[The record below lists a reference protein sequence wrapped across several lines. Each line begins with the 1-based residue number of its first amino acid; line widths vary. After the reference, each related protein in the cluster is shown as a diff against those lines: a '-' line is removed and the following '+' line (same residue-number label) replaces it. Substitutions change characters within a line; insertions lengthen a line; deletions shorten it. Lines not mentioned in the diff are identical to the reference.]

1 MARKKQD
8 IQRFIAKKLTP
19 EAARN
24 FLKKVENPQ
33 VLQEYIKKYG
43 EERFAQILSIVN
55 PVIWAEHNLKDPNPG
70 ALNYIRLRP
79 QQKKVLL
86 MDAQRKVLRWTRG
99 GGKTVAMVCEILWK
113 AFTMSRRIIILVPG
127 ESQADSLYLYIEN
140 MLTTKL
146 LKRITRKRKSPYTIE
161 IDGGPGRGGSL
172 IRIIVLGTSS
182 GKSGSSAR
190 SWTGDDLYLDEAQ
203 EIPPIMDAAIVPLFD
218 RLPHVN
224 IWVSGTPGIER
235 NLFWRVENE
244 KTMGFKLSHVSLRDL
259 PEYTPELEERV
270 KNSVEMYSFF
280 VREFLAEWYDTQE
293 SFFPLKAIEKCKVD
307 WDYENISPLK
317 KSFKVFAVDWN
328 APSTGTVIYGFEY
341 YFNDNEKRYK
351 IRPFYRN
358 IIQGERFH
366 KRAAIETI
374 LDLIMDYPDAY
385 WVVDKGYGEAE
396 VEDIIYTLEKLGR
409 VDMIERFKVID
420 FGKYIEINNPINPN
434 DKLKYHL
441 KSYIFASFRSALVD
455 MDIFEIPTVEERK
468 PGLLW
473 EMRHLKIK
481 GESSGGN
488 LLFKGADHRIVCWAM
503 AFFLIDEKFNITGRR
518 KKVDEHILEYIS
530 NFREH
535 YKRLRMGD
543 SSRDVDFK
551 EDIDQVSEK
560 IRNAIRKKGI
570 NYEPYTYPEDM
581 NVKLPKRK
589 KRRYP
594 RIFKK
599 FKIIKRD
606 FFDE

>member
-1 MARKKQD
+1 MSVASKIYIMRSTKALNNLVNEHPDATFYHTPLWSQVLEEAGLGKVYYLVIDNNFGHPLFLHHFVKEEEIKALIIGLRKFALINK
-8 IQRFIAKKLTP
+8 ILTSYINLPEFIVQRISSKYIHILIPQYIIPILRIESNNIEQTWK
-19 EAARN
+19 R
-24 FLKKVENPQ
+24 LKKKRRNNIRKAIKLGVKVKEVKTFND
-33 VLQEYIKKYG
+33 VKEYYKMYLRLCLRKHIKPWPITLFGKIYSKLNNKYRLWLLAIHKG
-43 EERFAQILSIVN
+43 RPIAGLIAFKFKGIVHIFNNVSYEEY
-55 PVIWAEHNLKDPNPG
+55 WW
-70 ALNYIRLRP
+70 LRP
-79 QQKKVLL
+79 NDLL
-86 MDAQRKVLRWTRG
+86 YWHA
-99 GGKTVAMVCEILWK
+99 
-113 AFTMSRRIIILVPG
+113 
-127 ESQADSLYLYIEN
+127 
-140 MLTTKL
+140 
-146 LKRITRKRKSPYTIE
+146 
-161 IDGGPGRGGSL
+161 
-172 IRIIVLGTSS
+172 
-182 GKSGSSAR
+182 
-190 SWTGDDLYLDEAQ
+190 
-203 EIPPIMDAAIVPLFD
+203 
-218 RLPHVN
+218 
-224 IWVSGTPGIER
+224 
-235 NLFWRVENE
+235 VE
-244 KTMGFKLSHVSLRDL
+244 HAHI
-259 PEYTPELEERV
+259 
-270 KNSVEMYSFF
+270 NS
-280 VREFLAEWYDTQE
+280 
-293 SFFPLKAIEKCKVD
+293 
-307 WDYENISPLK
+307 
-317 KSFKVFAVDWN
+317 
-328 APSTGTVIYGFEY
+328 
-341 YFNDNEKRYK
+341 
-351 IRPFYRN
+351 
-358 IIQGERFH
+358 
-366 KRAAIETI
+366 
-374 LDLIMDYPDAY
+374 
-385 WVVDKGYGEAE
+385 
-396 VEDIIYTLEKLGR
+396 
-409 VDMIERFKVID
+409 FKVID